1 MRTVHR
7 LALCSLLGFCSL
19 TVSAQTI
26 LRLSHAGS
34 LSSSQHLAALR
45 MAEVVKEKTQGAL
58 RIDVYPESQ
67 LGNDAKAIADTQKG
81 ALDMVMAGSP
91 NFVPLAPR
99 LVEIDLPY
107 SFDTPQRAYGELDSK
122 FYGQSLLNEPLAK
135 GIKGLAF
142 WEVGFRIITS
152 NKGFVKTPDDLKGLR
167 LRVVGN
173 PEQHEFFKA
182 LGAQTVAMPLGE
194 VYEAIRAGKLDAQ
207 DHPLP
212 ITYSSRLY
220 EVQKYVTM
228 TRHAYTALMVA
239 INAGRFESL
248 TAVQQ
253 KALMEAAVAGRNF
266 QRELNAKNEKTILAD
281 LRRQGVNVLESVDS
295 RPFRL
300 LATKQSAN
308 YFSRRLGL
316 PELAQNK

>member
-1 MRTVHR
+1 MK
-7 LALCSLLGFCSL
+7 ALPKVVAGVVLVLLS
-19 TVSAQTI
+19 VAASAQTV

-34 LSSSQHLAALR
+34 LSSSQHLAALK
-45 MAEVVKEKTQGAL
+45 MAEVIKEKTQGAL

-67 LGNDAKAIADTQKG
+67 LGNDAKAIADMQDG
-81 ALDMVMAGSP
+81 ALDLVMAGSP

-107 SFDTPQRAYGELDSK
+107 SFDTPQRAYRELDSK

-194 VYEAIRAGKLDAQ
+194 LYKAIQADKLDAQ

-212 ITYSSRLY
+212 VTYSSRLY

-239 INAGRFESL
+239 INTRRFESL
-248 TAVQQ
+248 PAVQQ
-253 KALMEAAVAGRNF
+253 RALMEAAVAGRDF
-266 QRELNAKNEKTILAD
+266 QRELNAKNEKIMLAD

-295 RPFRL
+295 RPFRQ
-300 LATKQSAN
+300 LAIKQSAN
-308 YFSRRLGL
+308 YFSRRLGP
-316 PELAQNK
+316 PELAHNK

>member
-7 LALCSLLGFCSL
+7 LTLCSLLGLCSL
-19 TVSAQTI
+19 AASAQTV

-34 LSSSQHLAALR
+34 LSSSQHLAALK
-45 MAEVVKEKTQGAL
+45 MAEVVKEKTQGGL

-67 LGNDAKAIADTQKG
+67 LGNDAKAIADMQSG

-91 NFVPLAPR
+91 NFVVLAPR

-107 SFDTPQRAYGELDSK
+107 SFDTPQRAYRELDSR
-122 FYGQSLLNEPLAK
+122 FYGQTLLNETVAK

-152 NKGFVKTPDDLKGLR
+152 NKGFVQTPEDFKGLR

-182 LGAQTVAMPLGE
+182 MGAKTASMPLGE
-194 VYEAIRAGKLDAQ
+194 LYKAIQADTLDAQ

-212 ITYSSRLY
+212 ITYSSKLY

-248 TAVQQ
+248 SAVQQ
-253 KALMEAAVAGRNF
+253 KALMEATVAGRYF
-266 QRELNAKNEKTILAD
+266 QRELNAKNEKTIIAD

-295 RPFRL
+295 RPFRI
-300 LATKQSAN
+300 LAIKQSAN
-308 YFSRRLGL
+308 YFSRRLGS
-316 PELAQNK
+316 PELANTK